1 MTISHIHWQIPP
13 NNTLDTQGEND
24 LHQCIY
30 NILSTHK
37 GSDVLRPEFGSNHF
51 DYIDQPF
58 DIAIPNIVREIF
70 IALQKWEKRIEV
82 QKVDVSGT
90 APQYHLRI
98 YWQVVEDLSRQIYT
112 TEI

>member
-1 MTISHIHWQIPP
+1 MAILHTHWQIAPTDSKP
-13 NNTLDTQGEND
+13 VQGEND

-30 NILSTHK
+30 NILSTQK

-58 DIAIPNIVREIF
+58 DIAVPNIVREIF
-70 IALQKWEKRIEV
+70 VALQKWEKRIEV
-82 QKVDVSGT
+82 QAVNVSGI
-90 APQYHLRI
+90 APNYHFQI
-98 YWQVVEDLSRQIYT
+98 HWQVVEDLSRQIYT